1 MAMTGTVTN
10 YNMFDHVMVDSF
22 QKGIKE
28 TPEVG
33 KDLYEEIPSGTASLV
48 HTWTNFASGMKLYK
62 KGDAKAS
69 ANLERFSYS
78 IENAHYYNMLTVDKD
93 DLADEMFGA
102 YEINIKNMAIQAKTL
117 KGKKI
122 FNLFNNAFA
131 STLSYDGAAWCSAS
145 HTLGQSTI
153 NNLRTGA
160 LSTAN
165 FDEAYEAL
173 LGFTM
178 FPDDATED
186 PVVLNDLNRV
196 ALVVSPTNLMTAREI
211 VVAKTIGEGV
221 DNIRSG
227 LGVDII
233 INPYATTS
241 AQKAYWFL
249 VNVGAGIKPTM
260 WQRRTEP
267 TLTNTANLNDTESIK
282 RNGITYCVDM
292 RGAALPTFPHLLI
305 GSTGAA

>member
-10 YNMFDHVMVDSF
+10 YNMVNSVMVNAW
-22 QKGIKE
+22 QKAIQDY
-28 TPEVG
+28 PEVG
-33 KDLYEEIPSGTASLV
+33 KDLYEEMPSGTASLV
-48 HTWTNFASGMKLYK
+48 QVWTSYTSGMKLLK
-62 KGDAKAS
+62 KGDAKVS
-69 ANLERFSYS
+69 ANLERFTHS
-78 IENAHYYNMLTVDKD
+78 IENAHYYNMLNINKD
-93 DLADEMFGA
+93 DLDDEMYGG
-102 YEINIKNMAIQAKTL
+102 YEIGIKNMAIGAKSL

-122 FNLFNNAFA
+122 FGLFNNAFA

-153 NNLRTGA
+153 NNIRTGA

-196 ALVVSPTNLMTAREI
+196 ALVVSPSNLMTAREI
-211 VVAKTIGEGV
+211 VVAKTIGDGV

-233 INPYATTS
+233 VNPYASTS
-241 AQKAYWFL
+241 DQKKYWFL

-260 WQRRTEP
+260 WQRRMEP
-267 TLTNTANLNDTESIK
+267 TLTTTAKIEDTESIK
-282 RNGITYCVDM
+282 TNGITYCVDM

>member
-10 YNMFDHVMVDSF
+10 YNMLDSVMVNSF

-28 TPEVG
+28 YPDVG

-48 HTWTNFASGMKLYK
+48 HTWTNFASGMKLYR

-69 ANLERFSYS
+69 ANLERFTNS
-78 IENAHYYNMLTVDKD
+78 IENSHYYNMLTIDKD
-93 DLADEMFGA
+93 DLDDEMYGA
-102 YEINIKNMAIQAKTL
+102 YELNIKNMAVRAKAL
-117 KGKKI
+117 KGQKI
-122 FNLFNNAFA
+122 FGLFNNAF
-131 STLSYDGAAWCSAS
+131 SGTLAYDAAAWCSAS

-196 ALVVSPTNLMTAREI
+196 ALVVSPSNLITASEI
-211 VVAKTIGEGV
+211 VKAKTIGEGV
-221 DNIRSG
+221 DNVRAG

-233 INPYATTS
+233 VNPYATTS

-249 VNVGAGIKPTM
+249 VNIGAGIKPTM
-260 WQRRTEP
+260 WQRRMEP
-267 TLTNTANLNDTESIK
+267 TLTTTANIDDTESIK

-292 RGAALPTFPHLLI
+292 RGAALPTFPHLII